1 MAISKDKIK
10 QYRTLGHGL
19 KPIVMIAGKGL
30 TDSVL
35 AEIDRALNDHELVK
49 IKVSITDRENRKET
63 IQEVCQACNA
73 DLIQE
78 IGKVALLYRKVDNP
92 KIKTTNVR

>member
-1 MAISKDKIK
+1 MTISKDKIK

-63 IQEVCQACNA
+63 VQEVCQACNA

-78 IGKVALLYRKVDNP
+78 IGKVALLYRKVNNP